1 MKLIGAIPSNVEMAL
16 FELMRDSKHEQFKE
30 IQKLVK

>member
-1 MKLIGAIPSNVEMAL
+1 MLASGVVPATVEMSL

-30 IQKLVK
+30 IQNLIK